1 MTVMEML
8 LAAGLMS
15 IAREGDDSRFEG
27 TTMMS
32 ALPGAPVIPER
43 RRVLPSTRP
52 S

>member
-1 MTVMEML
+1 MEML

-15 IAREGDDSRFEG
+15 IAREGDESRFEG
-27 TTMMS
+27 TTMLS

-43 RRVLPSTRP
+43 RRVLPSTRR